1 VIEFIAVFP
10 GKPKKQC
17 FRSPHGE
24 GQTARSAPPIS
35 FCLAKSHRISYD
47 FLMNTALIST
57 NSVHGSLG
65 RSASFLIPL
74 LIACA
79 AFLQTAHAVNPPPD
93 GSYPGGNTAEGQD
106 ALLSLSTGT
115 YNTATGYLSLKSNTT
130 GSFNGQIL
138 GLNEIGI
145 QRKMW
150 SMRF

>member
-1 VIEFIAVFP
+1 MD
-10 GKPKKQC
+10 
-17 FRSPHGE
+17 
-24 GQTARSAPPIS
+24 TA
-35 FCLAKSHRISYD
+35 F
-47 FLMNTALIST
+47 IST
-57 NSVHGSLG
+57 TRIH
-65 RSASFLIPL
+65 RSIRPSTLLLIPV
-74 LIACA
+74 LIGCF

-150 SMRF
+150 SM